1 MAFRSWRLGVLS
13 LVAAIVIAASAA
25 AGAGAR
31 TEKASAIKI
40 GTIMSLTGPLAV
52 FGIQEKQAIQLAIKQ
67 ANGAGGING
76 HKIDWTVYDAA
87 GDTAQG
93 VALTRRLVDN
103 DGAQVIVGGGA
114 SSGVALAMEQIL
126 SPRGIFFASGE
137 ADPTITDPVT
147 SNPTTFQTTVRSS
160 TVVEALLSYAKAH
173 GAKTIGVMGDTG
185 AFGQSGITAAQDA
198 AGKYGVTIKSAS
210 YNASSTDLTPQLKQ
224 LDDAG
229 AQAIIIWTAGASG
242 VIAIKNAAALNLKQM
257 IMTAHSYANPTF
269 MKQAGDAAKG
279 VVVPVVNA
287 TVYHQATSNVPKT
300 QKKQILAF
308 ANLYKKAFN
317 QQINIYA
324 AEAYDAANV
333 ALRALR
339 LTHGNTDGRAMA
351 AALEKAGP
359 YVGVMGTFHF
369 SKTDHYGLA
378 STDVRIAKWSGA
390 GWVLQK
396 S

>member
-1 MAFRSWRLGVLS
+1 MGIRTWRLGVLS
-13 LVAAIVIAASAA
+13 LVAALVLIAASAA
-25 AGAGAR
+25 AGARAHAQAG
-31 TEKASAIKI
+31 SIKI

-52 FGIQEKQAIQLAIKQ
+52 FGIQEKQAIQLAIQQ
-67 ANGAGGING
+67 ANSAGGING
-76 HKIDWTVYDAA
+76 KKVNWSVYDPA

-93 VALTRRLVDN
+93 VALTRRLIDN

-126 SPRGIFFASGE
+126 TPRGIFFASGE
-137 ADPTITDPVT
+137 ADPSITDPVS

-160 TVVEALLSYAKAH
+160 TVIEGLLRYAKAH

-185 AFGQSGITAAQDA
+185 AFGQSGLTAAQGLA
-198 AGKYGVTIKSAS
+198 SKYGVTVKTAS
-210 YNASSTDLTPQLKQ
+210 YNATATDLTSQLKQ
-224 LDDAG
+224 LSDAG
-229 AQAIIIWTAGASG
+229 AQAIIIWTAGPSG

-269 MKQAGDAAKG
+269 MKQAGAAAKG
-279 VVVPVVNA
+279 VIVPVVNA
-287 TVYHQATSNVPKT
+287 TVYHQATAQVPAKQRT
-300 QKKQILAF
+300 QILAF
-308 ANLYKKAFN
+308 ANLYRKSFN
-317 QQINIYA
+317 QEINIYA

-339 LTHGNTDGRAMA
+339 LTGGNTDGKKMA

-369 SKTDHYGLA
+369 SGSDHYGLS